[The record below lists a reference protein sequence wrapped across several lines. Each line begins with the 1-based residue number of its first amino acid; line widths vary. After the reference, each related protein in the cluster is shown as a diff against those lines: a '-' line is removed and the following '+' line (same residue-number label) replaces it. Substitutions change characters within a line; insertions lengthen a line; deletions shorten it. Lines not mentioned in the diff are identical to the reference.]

1 MADEKSE
8 GAQSARAHPD
18 KLTTRE
24 AAGYGAALV
33 VGLLAGVVLLVFL
46 GEGPK
51 EEFGHATAERVTD
64 TTMLLLVGLG
74 CGALFRHHRKK
85 RERQRLRAEN
95 TALKAEV
102 ARLKS
107 ESQVDGDA

>member
-8 GAQSARAHPD
+8 GAESASAHPD

-33 VGLLAGVVLLVFL
+33 GLLAGAVLLGFF
-46 GEGPK
+46 GEGLK
-51 EEFGHATAERVTD
+51 QVFGHATAERVTD

-74 CGALFRHHRKK
+74 CGALFRHHREK
-85 RERQRLRAEN
+85 RERQLLRAEN
-95 TALKAEV
+95 AALKAEV
-102 ARLKS
+102 TRLKS